1 MINRRTLDLVG
12 SVFFVALGAI
22 LFFYAPESSG
32 GWMTN
37 AGFWPQILG
46 LSTLGLGVIMGI
58 QGWRRSTDEEVNLIL
73 NSTSALMLISFF
85 LYVLLLPFLGFFL
98 GTVIWMFSLA
108 YLTGERRWWVLISF
122 TGIVTIISYV
132 IFWVFLGVSLPI
144 GTVEKVIG
152 LAQLLYY

>member
-1 MINRRTLDLVG
+1 M
-12 SVFFVALGAI
+12 
-22 LFFYAPESSG
+22 
-32 GWMTN
+32 
-37 AGFWPQILG
+37 
-46 LSTLGLGVIMGI
+46 
-58 QGWRRSTDEEVNLIL
+58 IL
-73 NSTSALMLISFF
+73 NSTSSLMLISFF